1 MVGSNY
7 FNCMF
12 AISCLP
18 FGKSCLL
25 LNCNCQYLTPCREG
39 FPTFS
44 KGVWFFPFKI
54 ETAQL
59 NSIILSGQKYLLDS
73 IGRSS
78 FYFLHLYSLFMSVY
92 NLQGAMSVDSITD
105 LDDNQSRLLEALQL
119 SLPAEAQNKKE
130 KARDKKLSLNPIYRQ
145 VPRLVDSCC
154 QHLEKHGKQSCV
166 SAIKYFHVFKH
177 HSFKHSIS
185 ILYSFDQALDRNF
198 LCEESLHSVG
208 ITPVG
213 INKI

>member
-1 MVGSNY
+1 MKWLGQTILIV
-7 FNCMF
+7 
-12 AISCLP
+12 CLP
-18 FGKSCLL
+18 SLVFHLEKVVYCW
-25 LNCNCQYLTPCREG
+25 NCNCQYLTPCREG

-119 SLPAEAQNKKE
+119 SLPAEAQNNRGSAHRWRWGDGLSDRSWGLRLRDSTLVLGHVMKACDVLQVVTKWLQLWGLAEEKREMFTWTKKQAKSHTPE
-130 KARDKKLSLNPIYRQ
+130 DQNKK
-145 VPRLVDSCC
+145 
-154 QHLEKHGKQSCV
+154 
-166 SAIKYFHVFKH
+166 
-177 HSFKHSIS
+177 SI
-185 ILYSFDQALDRNF
+185 
-198 LCEESLHSVG
+198 
-208 ITPVG
+208 
-213 INKI
+213 